1 MEILKNCR
9 KAEIYTAAN
18 ELLATAEVFRD
29 LSGNILLSVPT
40 DFPLDEHD
48 LFLITFF
55 DPVSGLI
62 FSRCT
67 LTKSDEKT
75 SEERDSLL
83 CNILEV
89 MESKQRRQD
98 LKLSLEIPLEMFFIN
113 PASGIPGIPDM
124 IAAYTRNISA
134 GGVYFICKYALPVD
148 AELQFQLRGASKP
161 LTLTAKVLRQETL
174 PPSNDVPQYGHGC
187 RFIDLRPQSEAV
199 LRNYIFR
206 QERQKRF

>member
-9 KAEIYTAAN
+9 KAEIYTTGN

-29 LSGNILLSVPT
+29 LSDNVWLSVPT
-40 DFPLDEHD
+40 DFPLEEHD
-48 LFLITFF
+48 SFLITFF

-67 LTKSDEKT
+67 LSKSDQG
-75 SEERDSLL
+75 SEEKEALL
-83 CNILEV
+83 CKIEEI
-89 MESKQRRQD
+89 MESRQRRQD
-98 LKLSLEIPLEMFFIN
+98 LKLSLEIPLEMFFIH

-124 IAAYTRNISA
+124 ITATTRNISA
-134 GGVYFICKYALPVD
+134 GGVYFICQYAIPVD

-161 LTLTAKVLRQETL
+161 LTLTAKVLRQESL
-174 PPSNDVPQYGHGC
+174 PPVKDVPQHGHGC
-187 RFIDLRPQSEAV
+187 RFIDLRPQSETV